1 MLKIIFLL
9 NILWKLLYIV
19 IKHAKDEQHSFDKIL
34 VTYIALLSLLIS
46 LMPLL
51 NKY

>member
-1 MLKIIFLL
+1 MLKMNSI
-9 NILWKLLYIV
+9 
-19 IKHAKDEQHSFDKIL
+19 HSNKIL